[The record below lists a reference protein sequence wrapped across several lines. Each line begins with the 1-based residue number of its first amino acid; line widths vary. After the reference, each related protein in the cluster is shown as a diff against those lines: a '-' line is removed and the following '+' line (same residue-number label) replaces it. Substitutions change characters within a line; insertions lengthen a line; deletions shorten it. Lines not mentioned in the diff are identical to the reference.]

1 MSIIK
6 YQLTEKNITSMK
18 NIENLSQP
26 GPGKSNKT
34 SIAIK
39 LL

>member
-1 MSIIK
+1 MPIIK
-6 YQLTEKNITSMK
+6 YQLAEKNITSMK

-26 GPGKSNKT
+26 GKSNKT